1 MSLSA
6 WRYSPVPRGYDG
18 GVLNVAV
25 PRTPDQVALDLSR
38 EQFRAYDA
46 HLADRRIA
54 ALAETVNLL
63 RDRGLQ
69 VMLWMPPLRQDVQSY
84 FAEFRL
90 EAEKDRLAASLRK
103 IAPLVDSVLEPGIG
117 NIRFV
122 FIDPVHTDNGPAIL
136 AELLRSTSR

>member
-1 MSLSA
+1 
-6 WRYSPVPRGYDG
+6 
-18 GVLNVAV
+18 
-25 PRTPDQVALDLSR
+25 
-38 EQFRAYDA
+38 
-46 HLADRRIA
+46 
-54 ALAETVNLL
+54 
-63 RDRGLQ
+63 
-69 VMLWMPPLRQDVQSY
+69 MLWMPPLRQDVQSY